1 LPLPSASPPPLN
13 PPAENAVARLH
24 LVPKT
29 PPASQFLPTAKIST
43 NVQACATSRMN
54 IKPVEAFA
62 PSLLRLAR
70 RGLTVLMTLE
80 LLGTAA

>member
-1 LPLPSASPPPLN
+1 
-13 PPAENAVARLH
+13 
-24 LVPKT
+24 
-29 PPASQFLPTAKIST
+29 
-43 NVQACATSRMN
+43 MN